1 MVRRNRDDQRQSD
14 RADFAENAPA
24 CIPTDKQAVLK
35 RVHDFCRTCGVAKL
49 GVQLAH
55 AGRKGPTRPPAASDK
70 PILSEEESSATPE
83 APSARTTDYPGF
95 NRWRGRAR
103 PDPSIGRHDCFER
116 FLRQPLWLLPDQ
128 TTGHNLP
135 AAFAYKILL
144 SHSSTC
150 RVSIDR
156 PCIQT
161 HNMPTRSAHL
171 ARCGYE
177 KLF

>member
-1 MVRRNRDDQRQSD
+1 MKWNKRAGLSRRWFGAIETTNVNPIGRISPKCAGMYSD
-14 RADFAENAPA
+14 
-24 CIPTDKQAVLK
+24 DKQAVLK

-55 AGRKGPTRPPAASDK
+55 AGRKGPTRPPAAGDK
-70 PILSEEESSATPE
+70 PILSEEEGSATPE

-144 SHSSTC
+144 SHSSHVP
-150 RVSIDR
+150 RE
-156 PCIQT
+156 
-161 HNMPTRSAHL
+161 H
-171 ARCGYE
+171 
-177 KLF
+177 